1 MIKENMVWRTPLYRN
16 VSAGLPKH
24 LRLTLLNALKH
35 ELSAGTTVLWDF
47 PSLITAFAWRES
59 KLGVYF
65 WLNLDGAI
73 ENEKLSIKI

>member
-35 ELSAGTTVLWDF
+35 ELSAGTTVVWSF
-47 PSLITAFAWRES
+47 YSLHTAFVWSDS
-59 KLGVYF
+59 KLGLYF
-65 WLNLDGAI
+65 WLNLDRII